1 MEKRHF
7 HRRNLPHLYYNDG
20 TYFITYRL
28 FGSMPKEILS
38 ELNKLSNQELK
49 IGFNQLELLKIEN
62 ILNKYEELLN
72 TNNYLPRYLSNESIA
87 EICQR
92 TIHYYD
98 DNQYKLICYCIMP
111 NHIHLIF
118 TLLPNNKGI
127 SKIMQSIKRTSANES
142 NKVLNKEGTFWQAE
156 SFDRLIRDDK
166 ELYFTINYVLENPV
180 KAGLIDDLG
189 KWKYTYINKDYS

>member
-1 MEKRHF
+1 
-7 HRRNLPHLYYNDG
+7 YYNDG

-28 FGSMPKEILS
+28 FGSMPNAILS
-38 ELNKLSNQELK
+38 ELNKIYISEMK
-49 IGFNQLELLKIEN
+49 IDLNKLVLVKLEN

-72 TNNYLPRYLSNESIA
+72 TNSYLPRYLSDERIA
-87 EICQR
+87 KICQS

-98 DNQYKLICYCIMP
+98 ENQYKIICYCIMP

-118 TLLPNNKGI
+118 KLIPNNKGI
-127 SKIMQSIKRTSANES
+127 AKIMQSIKRTSASES
-142 NKVLNKEGTFWQAE
+142 NKVLDREGIFWQAE

-180 KAGLIDDLG
+180 KAGLIDAWE
-189 KWKYTYINKDYS
+189 KWKYTYINKDYL

>member
-1 MEKRHF
+1 MEERHF

-28 FGSMPKEILS
+28 FGSMPNAILS
-38 ELNKLSNQELK
+38 ELNKIYISEMK
-49 IGFNQLELLKIEN
+49 IDLNKLGLVKLEN

-72 TNNYLPRYLSNESIA
+72 RNSYLPKYLSDERIA
-87 EICQR
+87 KICQC

-98 DNQYKLICYCIMP
+98 ENQYKLICYCIMP

-118 TLLPNNKGI
+118 KLIPNNKGI
-127 SKIMQSIKRTSANES
+127 SKIMQSIKRTSASES
-142 NKVLNKEGTFWQAE
+142 NKVLDREGIFWQAE

-180 KAGLIDDLG
+180 KAGLIDAWE
-189 KWKYTYINKDYS
+189 KWRYTYINKDYL